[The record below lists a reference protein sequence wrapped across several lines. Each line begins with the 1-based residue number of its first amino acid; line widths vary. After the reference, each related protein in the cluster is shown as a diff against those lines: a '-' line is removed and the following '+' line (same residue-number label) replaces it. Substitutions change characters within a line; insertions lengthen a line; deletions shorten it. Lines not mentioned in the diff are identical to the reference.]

1 MCGIIGYNGNGPA
14 VGILLTGL
22 EKLEYRGYDSAGIAV
37 FQNERPRVVKTEG
50 RLANLREKIGA
61 EEPVN
66 GSVGIGHTRWATHGA
81 PTDAN
86 AHPHQ
91 SDTGLF
97 SVVHN
102 GIIENYARLR
112 EILTDDGYTFTS
124 ETDTE
129 VIAHLLEK
137 YYKGDP
143 VQAMVRALPL
153 LEGSFALGILC
164 ADFPGKL
171 YGARRSS
178 PLIAGLAEDG
188 SFLASDIAALLQYT
202 NEVYRF
208 DDGELA
214 ALGKDSIEFFN
225 SGGEKVQKHKTVV
238 DLSPESVEKG
248 GHEHFML
255 KEIMEQPEAI
265 RNTLLPYLDKNGKI
279 VIEELAL
286 SPADIRDINKV
297 FIVACGSAYHAGI
310 VGKYVFEELL
320 RLSVEVDIASEFR
333 YRRPILDEHSL
344 VIIISQSGET
354 ADTLAALREAKKR
367 GAKLLSIVNV
377 KGSSIARESDMVLYT
392 QAGAEIA
399 VATTKAYSAQLAMLY
414 VIGAYF
420 AQELKTVAG
429 QALTELISALAAL
442 PETVSRALELSGTV
456 EDIAA
461 AYYTHDHA
469 YYIGRN
475 LDYAAALEA
484 SLKLK
489 EISYIHSEAYPAG
502 ELKHGTIS
510 LIEEGTLVMALCC
523 SGRLLLKTAAN
534 IKEVKAR
541 GASVVCVC
549 APDTQADL
557 EADRVITVPHTHHLI
572 MPSVEVIPMQL
583 FSYYAAK
590 LRNCDIDKPRN
601 LAKSVTVE

>member
-81 PTDAN
+81 PTGAN

-97 SVVHN
+97 TVVHN

-214 ALGKDSIEFFN
+214 ALGKDSVEFFN
-225 SGGEKVQKHKTVV
+225 SGGEKVQKHKAVV

-265 RNTLLPYLDKNGKI
+265 RNTLLPYRDKNGKI

-286 SPADIRDINKV
+286 SPADIREINKI

-392 QAGAEIA
+392 KAGAEIA

>member
-208 DDGELA
+208 EDGELA

-557 EADRVITVPHTHHLI
+557 ESDRVITVPHTHHLI